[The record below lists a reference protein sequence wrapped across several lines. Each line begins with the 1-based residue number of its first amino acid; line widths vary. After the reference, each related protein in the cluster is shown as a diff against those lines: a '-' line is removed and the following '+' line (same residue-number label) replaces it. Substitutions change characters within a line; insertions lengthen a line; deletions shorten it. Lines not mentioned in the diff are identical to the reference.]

1 MGLLRTLL
9 AIAVVFAHSDWHNA
23 YVFVGGRNAVRA
35 FYMISGYLMSY
46 ILENTPI
53 YQDAAVFYRSR
64 AFRIYPV
71 YFVVLAVSLL
81 ARIVAGPTY
90 FQQWSSFPWVC
101 ILALIVSNIAIFGQ
115 DWLMFTAVKD
125 GRFSLSA
132 NFQNSNPP
140 VSTGLLI
147 PPAWTL
153 GLELTFY
160 AIAPFILRRRALVWT
175 LACLSLVS
183 WAAFAVLEPTLSRQD
198 PWTYR
203 FFPFELSLFLLGSL
217 SHQLLYARAAKPK
230 NIKSIATGVTA
241 AVLAFCVVFS
251 ELPLGEF
258 AKAAILTATLF
269 ATLPFLFIFQDQH
282 RFDRTIG
289 EISYPLYLSH
299 LVVIDT
305 IAHFAKRLH
314 VNSPFGSAILNVV
327 ASVLVACLLNALVA
341 KPLETIRQAMKQREA
356 RRRALPAAA

>member
-9 AIAVVFAHSDWHNA
+9 AISVVFAHSDWHNS

-46 ILENTPI
+46 ILLNTPI
-53 YQDAAVFYRSR
+53 YKDNLVFYKSR
-64 AFRIYPV
+64 AFRIYPI

-81 ARIVAGPTY
+81 ARVVSGPAY
-90 FQQWSSFPWVC
+90 FHAWSNFPGFC
-101 ILALIVSNIAIFGQ
+101 ATALIVSNIAIVGQ

-125 GRFSLSA
+125 GKFGLSA

-140 VSTGLLI
+140 VYTGLLI

-160 AIAPFILRRRALVWT
+160 AIAPFVMRRRPLLWLLLV
-175 LACLSLVS
+175 LSLS
-183 WAAFAVLEPTLSRQD
+183 AWAAFSIAQPTLSRQD

-217 SHQLLYARAAKPK
+217 SHQLLYERVAKLK
-230 NIKSIATGVTA
+230 NIKPLAAGVTA
-241 AVLAFCVVFS
+241 GAILFCLVFS
-251 ELPLGEF
+251 ELPLSEL
-258 AKAAILTATLF
+258 ARATALTILLF
-269 ATLPFLFIFQDQH
+269 GSLPFLFIFQDQH
-282 RFDRTIG
+282 RLDRMIG

-305 IAHFAKRLH
+305 IGHFTKRLH
-314 VNSPFGSAILNVV
+314 VYSALGSAILNVV
-327 ASVLVACLLNALVA
+327 VSLLVACLLNALVA
-341 KPLETIRQAMKQREA
+341 KPLETMRQAMKQREA
-356 RRRALPAAA
+356 RKAAPSAAA